1 MLLAWMLL
9 AEGEQQTG
17 PPGWS
22 TILLLLPMVAVFYLF
37 VIRPARKQESQRQAL
52 VNSLKKNDKVL
63 TNAGIIGTVVT
74 ISEKED
80 EVIVR
85 VDDNCKLRMIKSSIN
100 RNLTQEEAAKK
111 PAEPQKAG
119 A

>member
-1 MLLAWMLL
+1 MLFAWTLLAD
-9 AEGEQQTG
+9 GEQG
-17 PPGWS
+17 GGSWFMMVM
-22 TILLLLPMVAVFYLF
+22 LLPMVAVFYLF
-37 VIRPARKQESQRQAL
+37 VIRPARKQEAQRQTL

-80 EVIVR
+80 EVIIR

-111 PAEPQKAG
+111 PAEPQKAS

>member
-1 MLLAWMLL
+1 MLFAWILL
-9 AEGEQQTG
+9 AEEGGQ
-17 PPGWS
+17 PPWAPFL
-22 TILLLLPMVAVFYLF
+22 ILVPMVAVFYFF
-37 VIRPARKQESQRQAL
+37 VIRPARRQESQRQAL

-63 TNAGIIGTVVT
+63 TNAGIIGTVVS

>member
-1 MLLAWMLL
+1 MLFASMLL
-9 AEGEQQTG
+9 AEGEQTG

-37 VIRPARKQESQRQAL
+37 VIRPARKQEAQRQSL

>member
-1 MLLAWMLL
+1 MLLAWLLL
-9 AEGEQQTG
+9 ADGEQSGGQ
-17 PPGWS
+17 GWFM
-22 TILLLLPMVAVFYLF
+22 IMMLLPMVAVFYLF
-37 VIRPARKQESQRQAL
+37 VIRPARKQEAQRQAL
-52 VNSLKKNDKVL
+52 VNGLKKNDKVL
-63 TNAGIIGTVVT
+63 TNAGILGTVVS

-111 PAEPQKAG
+111 PAEPQKA
-119 A
+119 

>member
-1 MLLAWMLL
+1 MLFAWILL
-9 AEGEQQTG
+9 AEGEGG
-17 PPGWS
+17 PPIWA
-22 TILLLLPMVAVFYLF
+22 TMAMLLPMVAVFYLF
-37 VIRPARKQESQRQAL
+37 VIRPARKQEAQRQTL

-63 TNAGIIGTVVT
+63 TNAGIIGTVVS

-111 PAEPQKAG
+111 PAEPQKAN